1 MKTSAY
7 EASFADHLANHFLIA
22 MPSMADGNFEGSL
35 VFIAEHSTR
44 GALGVVVNK
53 LTDLNLARLFSRIEL
68 SLPRSVDASAMVLAG
83 GPVQTDRGFVLH
95 SPCGDWGTTIAVSD
109 EIALTSSKDVL
120 EAVTRGDGPEHMLIS
135 LGYSGWGPGQLE
147 EEISR
152 NAWLT
157 VPADISIMFDVPAE
171 DRLSRAFSLLGVN
184 PVFLASAAGHA

>member
-1 MKTSAY
+1 
-7 EASFADHLANHFLIA
+7 
-22 MPSMADGNFEGSL
+22 MADGNFEGSL

-68 SLPRSVDASAMVLAG
+68 SLPRSVDSSAMVLAG

-95 SPCGDWGTTIAVSD
+95 SPCGDWGTTISVSD

-157 VPADISIMFDVPAE
+157 VPADVSIMFDVPAE
-171 DRLSRAFSLLGVN
+171 DRLSRAFGLLGVN